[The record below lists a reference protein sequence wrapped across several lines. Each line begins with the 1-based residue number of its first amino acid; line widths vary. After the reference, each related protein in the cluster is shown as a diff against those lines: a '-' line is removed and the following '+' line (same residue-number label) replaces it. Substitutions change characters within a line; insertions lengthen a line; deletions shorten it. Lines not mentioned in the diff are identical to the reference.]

1 MLLHRKLHSL
11 LHRLWPLLFFVAL
24 SVLMTWPLTRH
35 LGDGLFGLGDALQQS
50 WIFAWNAHA
59 LLTDPAAIWSPP
71 IFYPYPNTLAF
82 HDHLFLG
89 LITVPLTWL
98 SGEPLLGYNLLLLLS
113 FALSGWAVFLL
124 VRETLGDRLPR
135 DAAGAVTWAA
145 IIAGAAFAF
154 CAYRF
159 AHFPHFQLLQTFWM
173 LFALLFLRR
182 LLRPFD
188 AGGGRPRDALLCG
201 LFAALQAVSALYY
214 AFFTALLL
222 SGYALLWG
230 ATQLWLRLRRGGTL
244 PWRQVGLLVVAALVG
259 VLLALPLVI
268 PYIRVY
274 NTLGI
279 VRSVRELDNWS
290 APLWAYLTVPQ
301 ENLLYGR
308 LGERVVGSGEM
319 VLFPGLL
326 LTLLALAGAVA
337 AIRAIMLRRDTP
349 WPTLDGLFWPLAGC
363 TAFALSLGTGVRIER
378 FDEPLPIPL
387 PYTLLYS
394 YVPGFGGLRV
404 PSRWGMLVTLALALM
419 AAMTLAWLLMRSGR
433 RMRALV
439 GTLVL
444 AVILLEQAAP
454 PAQLLAGSALT
465 AAPEVYTWLGQPE
478 QADIQAVLELPVP
491 AVPRGAELHQVIMR
505 QWYNRL
511 HWRPLV
517 ASYSPIFPFG
527 TSDLLR
533 RAQDLPAPAIVS
545 FLRLTGIDTLVIHR
559 DAYSTGEADVL
570 LAGLVAL
577 PDVRHRADVG
587 SATVLSLLPDP
598 RLTSIERAAGPGGS
612 IWISGDERIPGVVTL
627 ALTRRLTARGYL
639 LYGPGRTRFYEP
651 LIPAR
656 PGQTFAAGILS
667 DAEDPRTYGFKPT
680 DLVWS
685 AHGLAL
691 YRGDPELLAS
701 LPLAEAVPEQF
712 HPRFPSSLTL
722 QRLPNALRVGQ
733 RELTL
738 TTDRSQSLDLEL
750 DLAALSPQQIQFAS
764 TQIDVPA
771 GLSTLRL
778 RLTDASPLSV
788 VSSTDQLALL
798 RLRLFR
804 ADDGIAE
811 LQTIPGM
818 VATATSSF
826 DGTTLEVRAWAGG
839 GSGLRLEAQGAAAY
853 DDRPIALFAGSQP
866 LPPSGGE
873 VRFQVRLPQA
883 EAAWLEAR
891 QEAVDGRYIV
901 YLKDAARPESPGAPV
916 ATFNLVNGR
925 LTDLVLLTLPLTA
938 LP

>member
-1 MLLHRKLHSL
+1 
-11 LHRLWPLLFFVAL
+11 
-24 SVLMTWPLTRH
+24 
-35 LGDGLFGLGDALQQS
+35 
-50 WIFAWNAHA
+50 
-59 LLTDPAAIWSPP
+59 
-71 IFYPYPNTLAF
+71 
-82 HDHLFLG
+82 
-89 LITVPLTWL
+89 
-98 SGEPLLGYNLLLLLS
+98 
-113 FALSGWAVFLL
+113 
-124 VRETLGDRLPR
+124 
-135 DAAGAVTWAA
+135 
-145 IIAGAAFAF
+145 
-154 CAYRF
+154 
-159 AHFPHFQLLQTFWM
+159 
-173 LFALLFLRR
+173 
-182 LLRPFD
+182 
-188 AGGGRPRDALLCG
+188 
-201 LFAALQAVSALYY
+201 
-214 AFFTALLL
+214 
-222 SGYALLWG
+222 
-230 ATQLWLRLRRGGTL
+230 
-244 PWRQVGLLVVAALVG
+244 
-259 VLLALPLVI
+259 
-268 PYIRVY
+268 
-274 NTLGI
+274 
-279 VRSVRELDNWS
+279 
-290 APLWAYLTVPQ
+290 
-301 ENLLYGR
+301 
-308 LGERVVGSGEM
+308 
-319 VLFPGLL
+319 
-326 LTLLALAGAVA
+326 
-337 AIRAIMLRRDTP
+337 
-349 WPTLDGLFWPLAGC
+349 
-363 TAFALSLGTGVRIER
+363 
-378 FDEPLPIPL
+378 
-387 PYTLLYS
+387 
-394 YVPGFGGLRV
+394 
-404 PSRWGMLVTLALALM
+404 
-419 AAMTLAWLLMRSGR
+419 
-433 RMRALV
+433 
-439 GTLVL
+439 
-444 AVILLEQAAP
+444 
-454 PAQLLAGSALT
+454 
-465 AAPEVYTWLGQPE
+465 
-478 QADIQAVLELPVP
+478 
-491 AVPRGAELHQVIMR
+491 
-505 QWYNRL
+505 
-511 HWRPLV
+511 
-517 ASYSPIFPFG
+517 
-527 TSDLLR
+527 
-533 RAQDLPAPAIVS
+533 
-545 FLRLTGIDTLVIHR
+545 
-559 DAYSTGEADVL
+559 
-570 LAGLVAL
+570 
-577 PDVRHRADVG
+577 
-587 SATVLSLLPDP
+587 
-598 RLTSIERAAGPGGS
+598 
-612 IWISGDERIPGVVTL
+612 VTL
-627 ALTRRLTARGYL
+627 ALTRRLAARGYL